1 MRLALSCV
9 ALCVLGI
16 AVPPVARAQAPHAT
30 LPGGPWPTQAVKI
43 VVPFSP
49 GTGMDI
55 LARNLGPKLAE
66 AWGQAVVV
74 ENKPGASGNL
84 GAALA
89 AKSAPDGHTL
99 LMGAST
105 LIANK
110 ALGLTMQYDPMTDL
124 APVGL
129 AANASL
135 LLVAHPRLGVA
146 SVEQLLAL
154 ARDKP
159 GTLNYASPGLATPHH
174 LAMEL
179 FKARTGVAI
188 THIPFSATGPAL
200 TQLLGGEVPLMFL
213 PVHVAFTHV
222 KAGKLV
228 ALATGGAARSPL
240 APDIPALGELGLRDA
255 DTDVWYALWA
265 PAGTPAALT
274 ARIEADMRKVLAS
287 PEVRAVLAQQG
298 MEVISGT
305 PAQLRERMAH
315 ELARWTLLARTAN
328 IKGE

>member
-1 MRLALSCV
+1 MSFRSTARMALALLL
-9 ALCVLGI
+9 A
-16 AVPPVARAQAPHAT
+16 AVSTETAAQT
-30 LPGGPWPTQAVKI
+30 WPSQPVKI
-43 VVPFSP
+43 IVPFSP

-55 LARNLGPKLAE
+55 LARTLGPRLAE
-66 AWGQAVVV
+66 RWGQPVVV

-105 LIANK
+105 LIINK
-110 ALGLTMQYDPMTDL
+110 ALGLAMQYDPMADL
-124 APVGL
+124 APIGV

-135 LLVAHPRLGVA
+135 LLVAHPRIGIA
-146 SVEQLLAL
+146 SVEQLISQ

-159 GTLNYASPGLATPHH
+159 GAFNYASAGFGTPHH
-174 LAMEL
+174 MAMEL
-179 FKARTGVAI
+179 FKARAGISV

-213 PVHVAFTHV
+213 PVHVAYTHV

-228 ALATGGAARSPL
+228 ALATGGANRSPL
-240 APDIPALGELGLRDA
+240 APDVPSLGEIGLRDA

-265 PAGTPAALT
+265 PAGTPDAL
-274 ARIEADMRKVLAS
+274 ASRINADMRKILDS

-298 MEVISGT
+298 MEILTGT
-305 PAQLRERMAH
+305 PAELRDRMTRD
-315 ELARWTLLARTAN
+315 LARWTNLVRAAG
-328 IKGE
+328 IKAE